1 MALKLPIF
9 MDYHSTTPVDPRVLE
24 AMLPYFTT
32 SFGNAASRNH
42 SFGWVAEKAVD
53 DAREQ
58 IGKLIGASGK
68 ELVFT
73 SGATESN
80 NLALKGAAH
89 FYKDRGNHIIT
100 TQIEH
105 KSVLDTCKRLELE
118 GFEVTYLPVEA
129 DGQVRPEAVRA
140 AMTDRT
146 ILVSVMLANN
156 EIGTIQPLK
165 EIGQIVKER
174 GALLH
179 SDAVQGIGKIPF
191 DVSDVQADLVSLTA
205 HKIYGPKGVGA
216 LYVRRKPRVRL
227 EAQIDGGGHERG
239 LRSGTLNVPGIVGFG
254 KACEV
259 AMQDMAVES
268 ARIAQLRDRLESRLM
283 QVLPHVFR
291 NGSVAHRLPGN
302 ANLSFAYVEGEGLLM
317 ALKDVAVSSGSACTS
332 ASLEPS
338 YVLRALGIGE
348 ELAHTSI
355 RYGLGRFTTEEEV
368 DFVVKLTA
376 DKVQRLREMSPLWEM
391 VQDGVDLKSIE
402 WSAAH

>member
-1 MALKLPIF
+1 
-9 MDYHSTTPVDPRVLE
+9 
-24 AMLPYFTT
+24 
-32 SFGNAASRNH
+32 
-42 SFGWVAEKAVD
+42 
-53 DAREQ
+53 
-58 IGKLIGASGK
+58 LIGASGK
-68 ELVFT
+68 EIVFT

-118 GFEVTYLPVEA
+118 GFEVTYLPVES
-129 DGQVRPEAVRA
+129 DGRLRPEAVRA

-165 EIGQIVKER
+165 EIGALVKEK
-174 GALLH
+174 GALFH
-179 SDAVQGIGKIPF
+179 TDAVQGIGKIPF

-205 HKIYGPKGVGA
+205 HKLYGPKGVGA

-227 EAQIDGGGHERG
+227 EAQMDGGGHERG
-239 LRSGTLNVPGIVGFG
+239 LRSGTLNVPGIVGFA
-254 KACEV
+254 KACEL
-259 AMQDMAVES
+259 AQKEMATES
-268 ARIAQLRDRLESRLM
+268 ARIASLRDRLESSLM
-283 QVLPHVFR
+283 KALPHVFR
-291 NGSVAHRLPGN
+291 NGSAEHRLPGN

-355 RYGLGRFTTEEEV
+355 RFGLGRFTTDEEV
-368 DFVVKLTA
+368 DFVIQLTT
-376 DKVQRLREMSPLWEM
+376 DKVRRLREMSPLWEM
-391 VQDGVDLKSIE
+391 VQEGVDLKTIE
-402 WSAAH
+402 WTAAH

>member
-1 MALKLPIF
+1 

-165 EIGQIVKER
+165 ETGQIGR
-174 GALLH
+174 
-179 SDAVQGIGKIPF
+179 
-191 DVSDVQADLVSLTA
+191 A
-205 HKIYGPKGVGA
+205 HV
-216 LYVRRKPRVRL
+216 
-227 EAQIDGGGHERG
+227 
-239 LRSGTLNVPGIVGFG
+239 
-254 KACEV
+254 
-259 AMQDMAVES
+259 
-268 ARIAQLRDRLESRLM
+268 
-283 QVLPHVFR
+283 
-291 NGSVAHRLPGN
+291 
-302 ANLSFAYVEGEGLLM
+302 
-317 ALKDVAVSSGSACTS
+317 
-332 ASLEPS
+332 
-338 YVLRALGIGE
+338 
-348 ELAHTSI
+348 
-355 RYGLGRFTTEEEV
+355 
-368 DFVVKLTA
+368 
-376 DKVQRLREMSPLWEM
+376 
-391 VQDGVDLKSIE
+391 
-402 WSAAH
+402 